1 MKNEKSN
8 ERNIWVSKSHIF
20 QKEIIDEI
28 MINQHNIKVI
38 NIDRDIKDV
47 LVSHYHHLIN
57 AKKIRGDFKNYFYK
71 WGMYKAKQILDYRLA
86 WKDYSCLK
94 LRYEDLLENNQETVK
109 KIAKYLDVELSNDQ
123 FLTIKKETKIENLRE
138 NLSNKNLNEEKWF
151 FRKGKKGDWE
161 NYFDKDMIL
170 KINSIKS
177 NEISIKE
184 YLIYFIKFTLR
195 LRIKY
200 FLYKFFPSMY
210 VKFDRLF

>member
-1 MKNEKSN
+1 M
-8 ERNIWVSKSHIF
+8 
-20 QKEIIDEI
+20 
-28 MINQHNIKVI
+28 
-38 NIDRDIKDV
+38 
-47 LVSHYHHLIN
+47 
-57 AKKIRGDFKNYFYK
+57 
-71 WGMYKAKQILDYRLA
+71 
-86 WKDYSCLK
+86 
-94 LRYEDLLENNQETVK
+94 
-109 KIAKYLDVELSNDQ
+109 ELSNDQ
-123 FLTIKKETKIENLRE
+123 FLKIQKETNIENLRE